1 MSFAKD
7 AKEQKE
13 CGYMRRHSGNFPLQ
27 LSPVI
32 VDCKHEKVIRQKL
45 HCCLHMFGT
54 SYAASSSRGKT
65 SKEKE
70 MLYRVPVINL
80 MPRKYARYII

>member
-1 MSFAKD
+1 MSFAKVAKVAKV

-32 VDCKHEKVIRQKL
+32 DDCKHEKVIRQKL
-45 HCCLHMFGT
+45 HCYLDMLVCD
-54 SYAASSSRGKT
+54 AASVGYS
-65 SKEKE
+65 
-70 MLYRVPVINL
+70 MLRLLDIP
-80 MPRKYARYII
+80 